1 MDFSVILN
9 WILGGGLITAII
21 GIITLK
27 ATVREANAKADEAK
41 ANAEKAM
48 AEAETVRIDN
58 AEHATRILIEDIVE
72 PLRKELHE
80 TREELR
86 ETKKEF
92 GSTKR
97 EMARLRKAIG
107 DANSCKHADDCPV
120 LFRLRYLPKGN
131 GSTDGK
137 RSLSE
142 GGQYPIRSPGS
153 DHATGS
159 DVGSEAGYTNGQ
171 PDGTSDSSG
180 VPG

>member
-9 WILGGGLITAII
+9 WILGGGLITAVI
-21 GIITLK
+21 GIITMK

-58 AEHATRILIEDIVE
+58 AEHATRILIEDILE
-72 PLRKELHE
+72 PLRTELHE

-92 GSTKR
+92 LSTKR

-120 LFRLRYLPKGN
+120 LFRLRDLPKSESPAG
-131 GSTDGK
+131 GK
-137 RSLSE
+137 QSLSE

-159 DVGSEAGYTNGQ
+159 DVGSEAGDTNGQ
-171 PDGTSDSSG
+171 PDGTADSSR